1 VTASVAFVAF
11 VAAIPARLASSRLP
25 GKPLADLGGRPMV
38 VRVAERAVASGAREV
53 WIATDDASIVS
64 AARAHGMQA
73 ALTRSDHPSGTDR
86 IAELSQQRGWSDDTI
101 VVNVQGDEPLIDPT
115 LIASVARRLHE
126 TPGASIATACH
137 ALQSVHEM
145 FDPNVVKV
153 VLDRRGFALYFS
165 RAPIP
170 YARDAFAG
178 SAPAIAPSAGA
189 GAAPEPVPQGLP
201 VYRHV
206 GLYAYRA
213 AALRR
218 LSTLPPAPI
227 EQFESL
233 EQLRALWHGEPIVVE
248 ATTGIPAAGVD
259 TPADLARVR
268 EALAAG
274 ARG

>member
-1 VTASVAFVAF
+1 VTGF
-11 VAAIPARLASSRLP
+11 VAAIPARLASTRLP

-38 VRVAERAVASGAREV
+38 VRVAERALASGAREV
-53 WIATDDASIVS
+53 WIATDDPSIV
-64 AARAHGMQA
+64 AAAEAHGIRA

-86 IAELSQQRGWSDDTI
+86 IAELSRQRGWTDDTI
-101 VVNVQGDEPLIDPT
+101 VVNVQGDEPLIDPA
-115 LIASVARRLHE
+115 LIAAVARRLHD

-137 ALQSVHEM
+137 ALHSMHEM

-170 YARDAFAG
+170 YARDAFAAA
-178 SAPAIAPSAGA
+178 APAIAPAAAAAAAAAAGTQRA
-189 GAAPEPVPQGLP
+189 LPDGLP
-201 VYRHV
+201 VLRHV
-206 GLYAYRA
+206 GLYAYRT

-218 LSTLPPAPI
+218 LSALPPAPI

-248 ATTGIPAAGVD
+248 TIAGMPAAGVD
-259 TPADLARVR
+259 TPDDLARVR
-268 EALAAG
+268 EALAAAG
-274 ARG
+274 RD